1 MKYKYR
7 VGLYVLNMMT
17 AELSVVLMFLIIG
30 LVTNEPIATIY
41 RVLMSILPFL
51 FVMCFMFMGEY
62 KNRYVETFDDYMHL
76 NSFRFK
82 GWRHPR
88 SLNVKYEDMWYIEA
102 KCLPLIGV
110 WAIRINAK
118 FLPHKVTISYC
129 FKNSSQL
136 YAELCEKARL
146 FKPDVYIDDRLTEY
160 LNK

>member
-1 MKYKYR
+1 MIYKYR

-17 AELSVVLMFLIIG
+17 AELSVLLVFFIIG
-30 LVTNEPIATIY
+30 LVTGEPIATIY
-41 RVLMSILPFL
+41 RVLMPTLSFS

-62 KNRYVETFDDYMHL
+62 KNRYVETFDDYMRL

-82 GWRHPR
+82 GRRYPR
-88 SLNVKYEDMWYIEA
+88 SLNVKYEDVWYIEA
-102 KCLPLIGV
+102 RRLPLIGV

-129 FKNSSQL
+129 FKNSKQL

-146 FKPDVYIDDRLTEY
+146 FKPDVYIDDRLTEQ
-160 LNK
+160 LNN

>member
-7 VGLYVLNMMT
+7 VGLYVLNMLT
-17 AELSVVLMFLIIG
+17 ALLSVLLMFIIVVLI
-30 LVTNEPIATIY
+30 TNETVEAIY
-41 RVLMSILPFL
+41 RVAFVLLPYS

-62 KNRYVETFDDYMHL
+62 KNRYVEMFDDHMLL

-82 GWRHPR
+82 GWRQPR
-88 SLNVKYEDMWYIEA
+88 SVNVKYEDVWYIETRR
-102 KCLPLIGV
+102 LPLIGV

-129 FKNSSQL
+129 FKNSKQL
-136 YAELCEKARL
+136 YAELCENVRQY
-146 FKPDVYIDDRLTEY
+146 KPDVYIDDRLTEH